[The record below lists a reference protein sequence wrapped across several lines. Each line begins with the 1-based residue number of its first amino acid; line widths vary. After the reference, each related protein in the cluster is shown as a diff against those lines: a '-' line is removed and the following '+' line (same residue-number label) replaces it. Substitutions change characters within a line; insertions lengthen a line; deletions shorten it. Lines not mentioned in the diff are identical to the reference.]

1 MVLRARLRRNNG
13 RRFNNNM
20 SMNSIVRQPIS
31 VGTRHRD
38 MDAQHQDKEVFGE
51 DLRRESR

>member
-1 MVLRARLRRNNG
+1 
-13 RRFNNNM
+13 M